1 MTFVGNCIYT
11 SYLYFYSFLVF
22 MNNPSNS
29 PENRDGKRF
38 LKTQVYIISEKI
50 GKALSRYDDPPEIEE
65 QDFHTM

>member
-1 MTFVGNCIYT
+1 
-11 SYLYFYSFLVF
+11 

-38 LKTQVYIISEKI
+38 LKTQLYTISGNI
-50 GKALSRYDDPPEIEE
+50 GKALSRYDDPPKIEK

>member
-1 MTFVGNCIYT
+1 
-11 SYLYFYSFLVF
+11 

-38 LKTQVYIISEKI
+38 LKTQVYTISEKI